1 MSKIIVFGFMAKSI
15 SHHTDAEL
23 FYQMKEEKPIA
34 EQAFGELYAR
44 HSPRVFAYCR
54 RILGDRDRAQD
65 AFQDTFIKFYQSAQ
79 QERIMTNVPAFLL
92 RIARNLCLNAQRTK
106 HQTVQFEDFHASM
119 QDESAEKAELLKL
132 ITTALELLPE
142 DYREAFVLREY
153 DGLSYQEIC
162 EVTNSSMA
170 TVKIRL
176 FRAKQ
181 KIREI
186 LAPYLADLAK

>member
-1 MSKIIVFGFMAKSI
+1 MSI
-15 SHHTDAEL
+15 SISQYTDAEL
-23 FYQMKEEKPIA
+23 FYQMKEEKSVA
-34 EQAFGELYAR
+34 ERAFGELYAR

-54 RILGDRDRAQD
+54 RILGDRERAQD
-65 AFQDTFIKFYQSAQ
+65 AFQDTFVKFYQSAQ

-92 RIARNLCLNAQRTK
+92 RIARNLCLNAQRSR

-119 QDESAEKAELLKL
+119 SDEPAEKTELLKL
-132 ITTALELLPE
+132 ITTALELLPD
-142 DYREAFVLREY
+142 DYRESFVLREY
-153 DGLSYQEIC
+153 DGLSYQEIA
-162 EVTNSSMA
+162 EITNSSMA

-181 KIREI
+181 KIRDI

>member
-1 MSKIIVFGFMAKSI
+1 MSKSL
-15 SHHTDAEL
+15 SQHTDADL
-23 FYQMKEEKPIA
+23 FYQMREEKVIA
-34 EQAFGELYAR
+34 EQAFAELYAR

-65 AFQDTFIKFYQSAQ
+65 AFQDTFIKFFQSAQ

-92 RIARNLCLNAQRTK
+92 RIARNLCLNAQRTR
-106 HQTVQFEDFHASM
+106 HQTIQFEDFHASM
-119 QDESAEKAELLKL
+119 NDESAEKTELLKL
-132 ITTALELLPE
+132 ITAAMDLLPD
-142 DYREAFVLREY
+142 DYRETFVLREY

>member
-1 MSKIIVFGFMAKSI
+1 MAKGI

-23 FYQMKEEKPIA
+23 FYQMKEEKAIA

-119 QDESAEKAELLKL
+119 NDESAEKAELLKL